1 MKAGIDCGTTLTK
14 FAWLD
19 EGRLQRFSTA
29 NAKAESVLDEMRAA
43 GVTYARMTGVGP
55 RPPGGYFAFAEPDGD
70 PIADEIALQAD
81 GARRLLGT
89 AAPEEFLLVS
99 VGTGVSYTFV
109 TAGGNERHPLGN
121 AIGGGFIA
129 GVSRLLGVIPREVG
143 SLAEASPSL
152 DILVRDVVPATAG
165 SPHGEFVVSHFG
177 KTAEGDDVLPRA
189 CASLLSTVAVSVVRD
204 VMLFGMQRTL
214 PKDVVLIGTPVTQF
228 SPLRDQLRAY
238 LPFAGVMPHF
248 PEKGEYAAAVGALY
262 AD

>member
-1 MKAGIDCGTTLTK
+1 MKAGIDCGTTLMK

-19 EGRLQRFSTA
+19 EGRLQCFSTA
-29 NAKAESVLDEMRAA
+29 NAKAEAILDEMRVA
-43 GVTYARMTGVGP
+43 GVTCGRVTGVGP
-55 RPPGGYFAFAEPDGD
+55 RPPEGYFAFAEPGGD
-70 PIADEIALQAD
+70 PIADEIALQSD
-81 GARRLLGT
+81 GARRLLGV
-89 AAPEEFLLVS
+89 ASPKEFLLVS
-99 VGTGVSYTFV
+99 IGTGVSYTFV
-109 TAGGNERHPLGN
+109 AAGGNERHPLGN

-143 SLAEASPSL
+143 RLAEASPSF

-165 SPHGEFVVSHFG
+165 SPHGELVVSHFG
-177 KTAEGDDVLPRA
+177 KAAGDDDALPRA

-214 PKDVVLIGTPVTQF
+214 PRDVVLIGTPVTQF
-228 SPLRDQLRAY
+228 APLRDQLRAY
-238 LPFAGVMPHF
+238 LPFAGVTPHF